1 MLRYLVKDDGLG
13 HGRGK
18 HEDGDGVAQE
28 GGGTSHDVRTFIVL
42 VFRNVRE
49 DGAQE
54 EWLDKG

>member
-1 MLRYLVKDDGLG
+1 VKDDGLG